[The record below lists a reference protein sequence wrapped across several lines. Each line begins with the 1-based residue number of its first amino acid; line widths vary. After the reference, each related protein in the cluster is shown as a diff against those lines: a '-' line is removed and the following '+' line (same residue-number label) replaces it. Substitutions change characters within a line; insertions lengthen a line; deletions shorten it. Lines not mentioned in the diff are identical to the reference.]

1 MSFLAPWGL
10 LGLAALLPVIA
21 LYFLK
26 LKREERVVPST
37 LLWKKVL
44 DDLQVNSP
52 FQRLKYSLLLLAQL
66 LLIGLLAFALA
77 RPYLSAAKYA
87 ARKTILLLDTS
98 ASMST
103 CDAGP
108 RKDEPRLDVAVREA
122 TAKVGDMQA
131 SDEMMV
137 MAFDRDVRQLSKFA
151 SDRGLLR
158 QVLSGLQT
166 RDLETRANEAF
177 ETAAALC
184 EGDKDIRVL
193 VLSDGCFGHLKLS
206 SEEGAAA
213 KGNLEDQGGSGGPL
227 TPQERLARRLS
238 NFRFVSYGEE
248 TSDNAAI
255 TQIEARSRPAKGT
268 DENGQRYDTLETQV
282 FVMVENFAPNTRD
295 IVLSLAV
302 NERRFAPKVIHL
314 QGRPRRAESLEDTA
328 ASGTTSEAARSV
340 EVFKLPLGATGI
352 VTAHIE
358 APKDKL
364 AVDDTAYC
372 VIGTAEGLKLLLVTK
387 GNYFLQK
394 ALGAIRG
401 LTLSTSTPE
410 DFAKQWDQ
418 KARQAE
424 EAFDVCVF
432 DGYAPLAWSE
442 GGALFLGA
450 MPPVSGFVKE
460 AKPLEWPQVVDWD
473 IAHPVMRYVNF
484 GNVTVAE
491 AQAWKVPKAA
501 KVLVEGS
508 GGPLVA
514 ALESDRMRVLGI
526 AFDIF
531 KSDWVYRPS
540 LPLLLRNAVPWL
552 AEASTRRRPTCQQTG
567 DPLVIPP
574 GLGSTEATLIR
585 PAGGPPP
592 EKIELSQ
599 EHSTFVKG
607 TEKAG
612 LYTLKDLTQ
621 ERIYAA
627 NLASRTESDNAA
639 RGTIRIGEFTKPL
652 ESTRSAIE
660 AKHEIWRDLAL
671 AACAL
676 LLLEWWV
683 FHRRVGM

>member
-10 LGLAALLPVIA
+10 LGLAALLPVVA

-77 RPYLSAAKYA
+77 RPYLSATAYA
-87 ARKTILLLDTS
+87 ANKTVLLIDTS
-98 ASMST
+98 ASMFT

-108 RKDEPRLDVAVREA
+108 RKDEPRLEVAVREA
-122 TAKVGDMQA
+122 IAKVGDLRHG
-131 SDEMMV
+131 DEMMV
-137 MAFDRDVRQLSKFA
+137 LAFDRDVRQLSKFT
-151 SDRGLLR
+151 SDRGMLR
-158 QVLSGLQT
+158 QILSSLHT
-166 RDLETRANEAF
+166 RDLETRANEAL

-184 EGDKDIRVL
+184 EGDKDVRVL
-193 VLSDGCFGHLKLS
+193 VLSDGCFGNLKLS
-206 SEEGAAA
+206 NEEGAAV
-213 KGNLEDQGGSGGPL
+213 KGNLEDQTGQEGALS
-227 TPQERLARRLS
+227 PQERLARRLS
-238 NFRFVSYGEE
+238 SFRFVSYGEE
-248 TSDNAAI
+248 SSDNAAI
-255 TQIEARSRPAKGT
+255 TQMEARTRPAKAT
-268 DENGQRYDTLETQV
+268 DENGQRYDALETQV
-282 FVMVENFAPNTRD
+282 FVMVENFAPQARD
-295 IVLSLAV
+295 IVLSLATG
-302 NERRFAPKVIHL
+302 ERRFPPKVINL
-314 QGRPRRAESLEDTA
+314 QGRPLRAETLESSA
-328 ASGTTSEAARSV
+328 AAATTSEAARSV
-340 EVFKLPLGATGI
+340 EVFKLPLGTTGI
-352 VTAHIE
+352 VTAHLE

-372 VIGTAEGLKLLLVTK
+372 VVGSAEGVKLLLVTK

-394 ALGAIRG
+394 ALSAIRG
-401 LTLSTSTPE
+401 LALSNATPE
-410 DFAKQWDQ
+410 DFAKEWDQ
-418 KARQAE
+418 KGPQAV
-424 EAFDVCVF
+424 EAFDACVF
-432 DGYAPLAWSE
+432 DGYAPLAWNE

-450 MPPVSGFVKE
+450 MPPVAGFAKE
-460 AKPLEWPQVVDWD
+460 AKPLEWPRVVDWD
-473 IAHPVMRYVNF
+473 IAHAVMRYVNF
-484 GNVTVAE
+484 GNVTIAE

-501 KVLVEGS
+501 KVLVEGT
-508 GGPLVA
+508 GGPLAA
-514 ALESDRMRVLGI
+514 ALENDRMRVVGV
-526 AFDIF
+526 AFDVF

-540 LPLLLRNAVPWL
+540 LPLFLRNAVPWL
-552 AEASTRRRPTCQQTG
+552 AEASTRRHPACQQTG
-567 DPLVIPP
+567 EPLVIPP
-574 GLGSTEATLIR
+574 GLGSGPATLVR
-585 PAGGPPP
+585 PAGSPA

-612 LYTLKDLTQ
+612 LYTLRDIPQ
-621 ERIYAA
+621 ERVYAV

-639 RGTIRIGEFTKPL
+639 RSAIRIGGITK

>member
-1 MSFLAPWGL
+1 
-10 LGLAALLPVIA
+10 
-21 LYFLK
+21 
-26 LKREERVVPST
+26 
-37 LLWKKVL
+37 
-44 DDLQVNSP
+44 
-52 FQRLKYSLLLLAQL
+52 
-66 LLIGLLAFALA
+66 
-77 RPYLSAAKYA
+77 
-87 ARKTILLLDTS
+87 
-98 ASMST
+98 
-103 CDAGP
+103 
-108 RKDEPRLDVAVREA
+108 
-122 TAKVGDMQA
+122 
-131 SDEMMV
+131 
-137 MAFDRDVRQLSKFA
+137 
-151 SDRGLLR
+151 
-158 QVLSGLQT
+158 
-166 RDLETRANEAF
+166 
-177 ETAAALC
+177 
-184 EGDKDIRVL
+184 VL
-193 VLSDGCFGHLKLS
+193 VLSDGCFGNLKLFG
-206 SEEGAAA
+206 EDGAAA
-213 KGNLEDQGGSGGPL
+213 KGNLEDQSAQAGAL

-255 TQIEARSRPAKGT
+255 TQIEARSRPAKAT
-268 DENGQRYDTLETQV
+268 DENGQRIDSLETQV
-282 FVMVENFAPNTRD
+282 FVMVENFAPQARD
-295 IVLSLAV
+295 IVLSLAAGA
-302 NERRFAPKVIHL
+302 RRFSPKVIHL
-314 QGRPRRAESLEDTA
+314 QGRPQRAAALESPVPGA
-328 ASGTTSEAARSV
+328 TTSEAARSV
-340 EVFKLPLGATGI
+340 EVFKLPLGTTGI

-364 AVDDTAYC
+364 ALDDTAYC
-372 VIGTAEGLKLLLVTK
+372 VVGSAEGVKLLLVTK

-401 LTLSTSTPE
+401 LTLSTTTPE

-418 KARQAE
+418 KGPQAV
-424 EAFDVCVF
+424 EAFDACVF

-450 MPPVSGFVKE
+450 LPPVAGFAKE
-460 AKPLEWPQVVDWD
+460 PTPLEWPRIVDWD

-501 KVLVEGS
+501 KVLVEGT
-508 GGPLVA
+508 GGPLAA
-514 ALESDRMRVLGI
+514 ALENDRLRVVGV

-540 LPLLLRNAVPWL
+540 LPLLLRNAVPWV
-552 AEASTRRRPTCQQTG
+552 AEASTRRHPACQPTG
-567 DPLVIPP
+567 EPLVIPP
-574 GLGSTEATLIR
+574 GLGSGQATLLR
-585 PAGGPPP
+585 PAGSPP

-612 LYTLKDLTQ
+612 LYTLRDIPQ
-621 ERIYAA
+621 ERVYAV
-627 NLASRTESDNAA
+627 NLASRTESGNAA
-639 RGTIRIGEFTKPL
+639 RSTIRIGEITK